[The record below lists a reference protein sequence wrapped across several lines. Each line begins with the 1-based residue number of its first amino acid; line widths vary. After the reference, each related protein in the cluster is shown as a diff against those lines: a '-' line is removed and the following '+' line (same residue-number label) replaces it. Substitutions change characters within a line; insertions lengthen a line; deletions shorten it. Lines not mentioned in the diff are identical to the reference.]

1 MTVTAEVFLCP
12 AIELLSSWLKLPPD
26 IAGVTLFAFAS
37 GAPDLFT
44 QIAALA
50 QGEHV
55 DLDLA
60 VSATFGGGMFI
71 ICVVFAA
78 VILVDANS
86 EHIDIPDARAYVRDI
101 VAYMVATV
109 FTLVIL
115 WRGTLTVWDGA
126 ALLFGYLLYLAV
138 CVLTTRGRAVGGGV
152 PLGTHHPARG
162 SYAISGY
169 SPVKTTVETTSS
181 EVTKAQR
188 PLVGIELMS
197 RGAAV
202 PGTAV
207 ANRDNGVDGGGIKPL
222 AFDIEDGPAT
232 LHTHQHGWL
241 FKVKKGVHCLL
252 DDYLHLHSRKG
263 WRLWFSYATAPLILC
278 MHATMPAV
286 TSGVY
291 TRIYGV
297 VVSIVAP
304 FFFLV
309 SLYLGPQELG
319 AASFLVFWCLGAAGL
334 FALIHLAVLPG
345 APPQGIPTLQ
355 SPRHLHGPGLNVIKQ
370 SSSIWTVRPR
380 RNVPCACIA
389 LVGSIVWMNSAADEV
404 VALFQAIGRIWDIGQ
419 GLLGATALSWG
430 QTVPDLVA
438 VISLAKAGQG
448 TMAIAAC
455 FGGPVFNLLASMGGP
470 ILYAAARSSAP
481 LEYTLDAGTLLLAG
495 ATVGVLIFLLVAVPF
510 CCGWKLPRMVGVIV
524 LLFYV
529 ALILLLV
536 VAEEEWVF
544 PSTSGGD

>member
-152 PLGTHHPARG
+152 PLGTHHHARG

-222 AFDIEDGPAT
+222 AFDIEDGLAT

-263 WRLWFSYATAPLILC
+263 WRLWFLYATAPLILC

-309 SLYLGPQELG
+309 SLYYGSSGTWGCLISGL
-319 AASFLVFWCLGAAGL
+319 LVFGCC
-334 FALIHLAVLPG
+334 
-345 APPQGIPTLQ
+345 
-355 SPRHLHGPGLNVIKQ
+355 
-370 SSSIWTVRPR
+370 WTV
-380 RNVPCACIA
+380 CID
-389 LVGSIVWMNSAADEV
+389 S
-404 VALFQAIGRIWDIGQ
+404 F
-419 GLLGATALSWG
+419 
-430 QTVPDLVA
+430 
-438 VISLAKAGQG
+438 
-448 TMAIAAC
+448 
-455 FGGPVFNLLASMGGP
+455 
-470 ILYAAARSSAP
+470 SSVTWSTTTR
-481 LEYTLDAGTLLLAG
+481 YTN
-495 ATVGVLIFLLVAVPF
+495 VAVPS
-510 CCGWKLPRMVGVIV
+510 
-524 LLFYV
+524 
-529 ALILLLV
+529 
-536 VAEEEWVF
+536 
-544 PSTSGGD
+544 PSPWTRFECDQTKFIHMDSETEKECSLCVHSTRRVHSMDE